1 MHRIRKLHD
10 DEDVGKI
17 VSGSVAVSSE
27 IVNMGLDGYPLD
39 SGVTR
44 ATTTCCGTKPPDATR
59 ACGYRSEVDTHLGL
73 NTNYPETLFWRCEPA
88 SRRRS
93 VRSIENKS
101 GMDNL
106 MKRSA
111 VASFDEFLAKRSAVG
126 ESNT

>member
-27 IVNMGLDGYPLD
+27 IVNM
-39 SGVTR
+39 
-44 ATTTCCGTKPPDATR
+44 
-59 ACGYRSEVDTHLGL
+59 GL